1 MKTVLIV
8 GASRGIGWEFA
19 RQYRQAGW
27 RVLATA
33 RDEASLAALDGLG
46 AQALPVDVTMPEEIA
61 APGWKLDG
69 ELSV

>member
-27 RVLATA
+27 RV
-33 RDEASLAALDGLG
+33 
-46 AQALPVDVTMPEEIA
+46 
-61 APGWKLDG
+61 PGNEQETHPWC
-69 ELSV
+69 SIRIT

>member
-33 RDEASLAALDGLG
+33 
-46 AQALPVDVTMPEEIA
+46 QARPRSTTC
-61 APGWKLDG
+61 
-69 ELSV
+69 